1 MASER
6 IAVLNAGGWGTA
18 LACLLAHNGHAVALW
33 ARRPEQARRLAE
45 RRENATYLPGVQLPE
60 RVAPTAD
67 LAAAV
72 DGCRVVVVAAITRG
86 LAPLAAALEPLLPP
100 DATVLVATK
109 GLEEETWRR
118 PTEILA
124 AGLGPRFRGTLAV
137 LGGPTHAEEVARG
150 LPTAAVIA
158 AHDPAAAARL
168 QQLLGAPHFRLYTSP
183 DVVGVELCAATK
195 NVIALAAGIGDG
207 LGSGDNGKAA
217 LLTRSLAELS
227 RLVQAY
233 SGQAATV
240 AGLAGVGD
248 LIGTC
253 TSRHSRNRWA
263 GEQLGRGRPLAEV
276 LAATPMVVEGV
287 PATRGVVA
295 LARARGV
302 ELPICE
308 AVYRVLYEGQP
319 PTAALRDLL
328 ARPPRPEAPLLFP
341 Q

>member
-1 MASER
+1 MTHHR

-18 LACLLAHNGHAVALW
+18 LACVLARNGHAVTLW
-33 ARRPEQARRLAE
+33 ARRAEQARLLAE
-45 RRENATYLPGVQLPE
+45 RRENTTYLPGVRLLE
-60 RVAPTAD
+60 AITPTAD
-67 LAAAV
+67 LAAAL
-72 DGCRVVVVAAITRG
+72 DGCHVVVVAAITRG
-86 LAPLAAALEPLLPP
+86 LAPLAASLAPLLAP
-100 DATVLVATK
+100 DAIVLVATK

-118 PTEILA
+118 PTEVLA
-124 AGLGPRFRGTLAV
+124 AALDTRFTGALAV
-137 LGGPTHAEEVARG
+137 LSGPTHAEEVARG

-158 AHDPAAAARL
+158 SHEPAAAALL
-168 QQLLGAPHFRLYTSP
+168 QALLGAPPFRLYTST

-217 LLTRSLAELS
+217 LLTRSVAELG

-233 SGQAATV
+233 GGQTATV
-240 AGLAGVGD
+240 AGLAGIGD

-276 LAATPMVVEGV
+276 LAATPMVIEGV
-287 PATRGVVA
+287 PAARGVVA

-308 AVYRVLYEGQP
+308 AVYRVLHEGQSP
-319 PTAALRDLL
+319 AAALRDLL
-328 ARPPRPEAPLLFP
+328 ARPPRPEAPLAFP
-341 Q
+341 